1 MGRESQS
8 EMPAAE
14 PDPRRVRGRRYHLG
28 VLPALCLTRVLGEA
42 RFQAQ
47 TAGYAAD
54 TASEVRAGPDPDS
67 EAVRGSRTG
76 SKTAVPPSAA
86 ALHGSQTV
94 IAQRQV
100 GAKSNEIPAFTA
112 LLARFD
118 LRGMVVTADARPYG

>member
-1 MGRESQS
+1 M
-8 EMPAAE
+8 

-42 RFQAQ
+42 RFLAQ
-47 TAGYAAD
+47 TARYAAD
-54 TASEVRAGPDPDS
+54 TPPEVRAGLDPGG

-76 SKTAVPPSAA
+76 SKTAVHLPAA
-86 ALHGSQTV
+86 ALHGSRTV

-100 GAKSNEIPAFTA
+100 AAKSNEIPVFPL

-118 LRGMVVTADARPYG
+118 LRAVVVTADAGPYG

>member
-1 MGRESQS
+1 M
-8 EMPAAE
+8 
-14 PDPRRVRGRRYHLG
+14 PDPRRVRGCRYHLG

-42 RFQAQ
+42 RFLAQ

-54 TASEVRAGPDPDS
+54 THPEVRAGLDPDS
-67 EAVRGSRTG
+67 QAVRGSRTG
-76 SKTAVPPSAA
+76 SKTAVPPPAA

-100 GAKSNEIPAFTA
+100 AAKSNEIPAFTA

-118 LRGMVVTADARPYG
+118 LRDVVVTADARRYG